1 MGLFAS
7 IYRSG
12 FNSPNNL
19 LGGWKEVTIVN
30 VDGPFDPSPD
40 RPAVRLAM
48 KGYGD
53 PIVMPDIDYL
63 HQLGSFTRV
72 PDDDHVMMGGAF
84 VWTSDQRF
92 AQAIRDLT
100 NRDGGYFAVP
110 LHDLSRSLEFNR
122 EVMADADRISWEMD
136 EPQTEPEHV

>member
-1 MGLFAS
+1 
-7 IYRSG
+7 
-12 FNSPNNL
+12 
-19 LGGWKEVTIVN
+19 
-30 VDGPFDPSPD
+30 
-40 RPAVRLAM
+40 
-48 KGYGD
+48 
-53 PIVMPDIDYL
+53 
-63 HQLGSFTRV
+63 
-72 PDDDHVMMGGAF
+72 MMGGAF